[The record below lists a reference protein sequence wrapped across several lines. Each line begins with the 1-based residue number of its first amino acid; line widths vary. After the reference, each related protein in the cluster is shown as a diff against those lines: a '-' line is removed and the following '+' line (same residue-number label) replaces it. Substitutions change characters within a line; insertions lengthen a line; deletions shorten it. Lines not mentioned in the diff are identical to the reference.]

1 MNEKRVT
8 YATRFCSWLLLRRCH
23 NKRKQLF
30 NSRTNDSFFGRISS
44 LFFAHVHVGVILK
57 MNDRRCRYG
66 SIFKRF
72 VSLYKYKKPSYN
84 MNCTPFVRQY
94 IMLSNKWGAVHHLNK
109 AFMFSGQNF
118 DHNRLYL

>member
-8 YATRFCSWLLLRRCH
+8 YATRFCSWLLLRRC
-23 NKRKQLF
+23 NDKREQLF
-30 NSRTNDSFFGRISS
+30 NSRTNDSFLENFKS
-44 LFFAHVHVGVILK
+44 FFAHVHVGVILE

-66 SIFKRF
+66 NIFKRF

-84 MNCTPFVRQY
+84 MNCTPFVRQHD
-94 IMLSNKWGAVHHLNK
+94 ILSNKWGAVHHLSK
-109 AFMFSGQNF
+109 AFMFSDQNF